1 MGKIDLSKFNK
12 KPTERYLTQNENLKT
27 SKMSTRAREKAED
40 KTVKSGRPKNEK
52 KLELF
57 SMPLTINFTEKQL
70 EQINVKRGM
79 VSASTFLRSIIKN
92 AGIIE

>member
-1 MGKIDLSKFNK
+1 MARIDLSKFNK
-12 KPTERYLTQNENLKT
+12 KPVERFLTQNENVKDSKAT
-27 SKMSTRAREKAED
+27 SKAKSEEK
-40 KTVKSGRPKNEK
+40 KVKSGRPQNEK
-52 KLELF
+52 KVELF
-57 SMPLTINFTEKQL
+57 SMPLTVNFTEKQL

>member
-1 MGKIDLSKFNK
+1 MAKIDLSKFNK
-12 KPTERYLTQNENLKT
+12 KPTERFLTQNENVKDSKAT
-27 SKMSTRAREKAED
+27 SKARVEEKV
-40 KTVKSGRPKNEK
+40 VKSGRPKNEK

>member
-1 MGKIDLSKFNK
+1 MAKIDLSKFNK
-12 KPTERYLTQNENLKT
+12 KPTERFLTQNENAKD
-27 SKMSTRAREKAED
+27 SKATPKARVEEKA
-40 KTVKSGRPKNEK
+40 VKSGRPKNEK